1 MSSEQRS
8 GLTGDRQLDPAVW
21 SLLQISAR
29 YFGCEAWAP
38 HRTAPWGQAPSS
50 PARTVAKEV
59 SHADLR

>member
-1 MSSEQRS
+1 MRSEQRS
-8 GLTGDRQLDPAVW
+8 QLTGDRQFDPAVW

-38 HRTAPWGQAPSS
+38 QRTAPRGQAPSS
-50 PARTVAKEV
+50 PVRSVAKEV